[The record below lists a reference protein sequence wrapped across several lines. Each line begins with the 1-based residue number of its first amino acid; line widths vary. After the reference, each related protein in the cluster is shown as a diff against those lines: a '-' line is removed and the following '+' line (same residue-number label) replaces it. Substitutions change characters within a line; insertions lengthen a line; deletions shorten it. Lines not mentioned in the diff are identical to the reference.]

1 MASVYRQPCDEG
13 FIRARPADAPCAE
26 RQRKWV
32 LVATILGSSLAFID
46 ASSTNVALPALQASL
61 GATVI
66 EVQWVINA
74 YTLMLAALILPGGA
88 LGDRLGRVRV
98 FASGV
103 AIFALASLWC
113 GLAPTVGHLIAAR
126 TLQGLGGAL
135 LIPGSLALISASFPA
150 DVRGRAIGLW
160 SGFSALTAAAGP
172 VLGGWLIDTLSWRWI
187 FFANIPVALVI
198 LAIAG
203 TRLPES
209 RDRQAHR
216 LDWPGALLITA
227 SLTGIT
233 FGLLESP
240 TRGFTDP
247 AVLAALLLGTGL
259 LIPFIVVQAR
269 TRAPM
274 VPLDLFRSPTFAGA
288 NLLTLF
294 LYGAL
299 GGALFFLP
307 LNLVQIQGYS
317 ATAAGAALLPFV
329 LILFVLSRWAGGL
342 VDRYGVRLPLTIG
355 PSIAA
360 VGFALFALPGAAG
373 SYWLTI
379 FPATTALGVGMA
391 VIVAP
396 LTTTVMNAVDQDHAG
411 TASGINNAVSRVATL
426 LALSVL
432 GIVMLS
438 SFGSVLEA
446 HMARIDL
453 PVEAAAAIR
462 DRRASLAGMS
472 LPPGLDDAQRDA
484 VRAAIAEAFI
494 AGYRTVM
501 AIAAGLALAS
511 AGISWLMI
519 RPTSHGGS

>member
-1 MASVYRQPCDEG
+1 MASVYKQPCDEG
-13 FIRARPADAPCAE
+13 VIRARPADAPCAK

-32 LVATILGSSLAFID
+32 LAATILGSSLAFID

-88 LGDRLGRVRV
+88 LGDRIGRVRV
-98 FASGV
+98 FAAGV

-113 GLAPTVGHLIAAR
+113 GFAPTIGHLIAAR

-160 SGFSALTAAAGP
+160 SGFSALAGAAGP

-187 FFANIPVALVI
+187 FLANIPVALVI
-198 LAIAG
+198 LALAA

-209 RDRQAHR
+209 RDPQAHG
-216 LDWPGALLITA
+216 LHWPGALLITA

-233 FGLLESP
+233 YGLLESP
-240 TRGFTDP
+240 TRGFGDP
-247 AVLAALLLGTGL
+247 AVLAALLLGTCL
-259 LIPFIVVQAR
+259 LAPFIVVQAR
-269 TRAPM
+269 TRTPM
-274 VPLDLFRSPTFAGA
+274 VPLELFRSPTFAGA

-342 VDRYGVRLPLTIG
+342 VDRYGVRLPLTVG

-360 VGFALFALPGAAG
+360 VGFALFALPGATG

-379 FPATTALGVGMA
+379 FPAATALGLGMA
-391 VIVAP
+391 VIVAT
-396 LTTTVMNAVDQDHAG
+396 LTTTVVNAVDQDHAG

-426 LALSVL
+426 LAISVL

-438 SFGSVLEA
+438 SFGSALEA
-446 HMARIDL
+446 DMARIDL
-453 PVEAAAAIR
+453 PAEAAAAIR
-462 DRRASLAGMS
+462 DRRASLAAMS
-472 LPPGLDDAQRDA
+472 LP
-484 VRAAIAEAFI
+484 
-494 AGYRTVM
+494 
-501 AIAAGLALAS
+501 AGLHEPP
-511 AGISWLMI
+511 
-519 RPTSHGGS
+519 RGGGKSPHAQTVILG

>member
-1 MASVYRQPCDEG
+1 MASVYKQPCDEG
-13 FIRARPADAPCAE
+13 VIRARPADAPCAE
-26 RQRKWV
+26 HQRKWV
-32 LVATILGSSLAFID
+32 LAATILGSSLAFID
-46 ASSTNVALPALQASL
+46 ASSANVALPALQASL

-113 GLAPTVGHLIAAR
+113 GLAPTIGHLIAAR

-160 SGFSALTAAAGP
+160 SGFSALAGAAGP

-187 FFANIPVALVI
+187 FLANIPVALVI
-198 LAIAG
+198 LALAA

-209 RDRQAHR
+209 RDPQAHG

-233 FGLLESP
+233 YGFLESP
-240 TRGFTDP
+240 THGFGDP
-247 AVLAALLLGTGL
+247 AVLAALLLGTCL
-259 LIPFIVVQAR
+259 LASFIVVQAR
-269 TRAPM
+269 TESPM
-274 VPLDLFRSPTFAGA
+274 VPLGLFRSSTFAGA
-288 NLLTLF
+288 NLLTLL

-342 VDRYGVRLPLTIG
+342 ADRYGVRLPLTVG
-355 PSIAA
+355 SSLAA
-360 VGFALFALPGAAG
+360 LGFALFALPGETG

-379 FPATTALGVGMA
+379 FPAATALGLGMA
-391 VIVAP
+391 VVVAP

-426 LALSVL
+426 LAISVL

-438 SFGSVLEA
+438 SFGSALEA

-453 PVEAAAAIR
+453 PAEAVAAIR
-462 DRRASLAGMS
+462 DRRASLAAMS
-472 LPPGLDDAQRDA
+472 LPPELGDAQREA
-484 VRAAIAEAFI
+484 VRSAIAEAFVV
-494 AGYRTVM
+494 GYRAVM

-511 AGISWLMI
+511 ACVAWLMI

>member
-13 FIRARPADAPCAE
+13 LIRARPADAPCAR
-26 RQRKWV
+26 RQQKWV
-32 LVATILGSSLAFID
+32 LAATILGSSLAFID

-126 TLQGLGGAL
+126 TLQGVGGAL
-135 LIPGSLALISASFPA
+135 LIPGSLTLISASFPA
-150 DVRGRAIGLW
+150 DARGRAIGLW
-160 SGFSALTAAAGP
+160 SGFSALTGAVGP

-187 FFANIPVALVI
+187 FLANVPVAVVI
-198 LAIAG
+198 LAIAA

-209 RDRQAHR
+209 RDREAHR
-216 LDWPGALLITA
+216 LDWRGALLITA

-233 FGLLESP
+233 YGLLESP
-240 TRGFTDP
+240 TSGFAAP
-247 AVLAALLLGTGL
+247 AVLAALLVGTGL
-259 LIPFIVVQAR
+259 FGAFVVVQAR
-269 TRAPM
+269 TEAPM

-288 NLLTLF
+288 NLLTLL

-299 GGALFFLP
+299 GGALFLLP

-342 VDRYGVRLPLTIG
+342 VERYNVRLPLTVG

-360 VGFALFALPGAAG
+360 IGFALLALPGARG

-379 FPATTALGVGMA
+379 FPAATALGLGMA
-391 VIVAP
+391 TVVGP

-426 LALSVL
+426 LAISVL

-438 SFGSVLEA
+438 SFGSALEA
-446 HMARIDL
+446 QMARLDL
-453 PVEAAAAIR
+453 PAEAVAAIR

-472 LPPGLDDAQRDA
+472 LPQGLDDAQRDA
-484 VRAAIAEAFI
+484 LRAAIADAFI
-494 AGYRTVM
+494 VGYRAVM
-501 AIAAGLALAS
+501 AIAAGIALAS
-511 AGISWLMI
+511 AGIGWLMI
-519 RPTSHGGS
+519 RPTSHGRT